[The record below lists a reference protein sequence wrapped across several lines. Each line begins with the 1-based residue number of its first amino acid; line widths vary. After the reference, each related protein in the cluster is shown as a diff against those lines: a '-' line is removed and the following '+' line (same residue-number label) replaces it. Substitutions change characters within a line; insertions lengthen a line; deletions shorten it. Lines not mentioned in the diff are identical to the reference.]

1 MSFVIDASI
10 AANWYFDDERDSR
23 ADHALTLLNE
33 EVALAPLQW
42 WFEIH
47 NVVLLGERR
56 KRGSEQHTTS
66 FLAMLDQMSIEL
78 AGLPDQESVLSLARK
93 HRLTFYDA
101 AYLELAKRKKL
112 PLATL
117 DNALA
122 DAARA
127 EGIALI

>member
-1 MSFVIDASI
+1 VSFVIDASI
-10 AANWYFDDERDSR
+10 AASWYFDDERDER
-23 ADHALTLLNE
+23 ADTALALLDE
-33 EVALAPLQW
+33 QIALAPLHW

-56 KRGSEQHTTS
+56 KRGSEQHTFN

-78 AGLPDQESVLSLARK
+78 AGLPEYEIVLALARK
-93 HRLTFYDA
+93 HGLTFYDA
-101 AYLELAKRKKL
+101 AYLELAMGKKL

-117 DNALA
+117 DDALIR
-122 DAARA
+122 AARA